1 MRAALVYNPRSGR
14 GHSKDEL
21 LSQVLTR
28 LKEAGMEVSPR
39 PTERMGHAT
48 EIAREAAEAG
58 FEIAIAWGGDGTL
71 NEVAR
76 GLCDSATAMGVLPG
90 GTVNVFAR
98 EVGIP
103 LKLSGAL
110 DTLVGGRIVRVPM
123 GFADER
129 PFLLMAG
136 VGLDGEVVY
145 RLKSG
150 FKDALGRVR
159 VDGEVVYRLKSGF
172 KDALGAFAFWL
183 DGFRLLASYPMSP
196 VRVRVGGKEIVGTG
210 LIAGNIRR
218 YGPRYT
224 VTPDAR
230 LEEPKLDVV
239 IFTGK
244 NRRDYLR
251 YLLGVLGHFHLR
263 FSDVEHFKTDALSVS
278 VDEGARVPLQLDGEP
293 SGCAPVEI
301 RVQDKALAV
310 VLPARE

>member
-1 MRAALVYNPRSGR
+1 MRAALIYNPRSGR

-48 EIAREAAEAG
+48 EIAREVAEAG
-58 FEIAIAWGGDGTL
+58 FEMAIAWGGDGTL
-71 NEVAR
+71 NEVAH
-76 GLCDSATAMGVLPG
+76 GLCGRSTAMGVLPG

-98 EVGIP
+98 EVGFR

-136 VGLDGEVVY
+136 VGL
-145 RLKSG
+145 
-150 FKDALGRVR
+150 
-159 VDGEVVYRLKSGF
+159 DGEVVYRLKSGF

-310 VLPARE
+310 VLPAREE

>member
-150 FKDALGRVR
+150 FKDALG
-159 VDGEVVYRLKSGF
+159 
-172 KDALGAFAFWL
+172 AFAFWL

-263 FSDVEHFKTDALSVS
+263 FSDVEYFKTDALSVS

-310 VLPARE
+310 VLPAREE

>member
-1 MRAALVYNPRSGR
+1 MPDIIESKRVALIYNPRSGR
-14 GHSKDEL
+14 GHAKDEL

-28 LKEAGMEVSPR
+28 LKDAGMEVSPR

-48 EIAREAAEAG
+48 QIAREVAEAG
-58 FEIAIAWGGDGTL
+58 FEMAIAWGGDGTL
-71 NEVAR
+71 NEVAC
-76 GLCDSATAMGVLPG
+76 GLRDSPTAMGVLPG

-110 DTLVGGRIVRVPM
+110 DTLVGGRIVRIPM
-123 GFADER
+123 GFAGER

-136 VGLDGEVVY
+136 VGL
-145 RLKSG
+145 
-150 FKDALGRVR
+150 
-159 VDGEVVYRLKSGF
+159 DGEVVYRLKSGF

-196 VRVRVGGKEIVGTG
+196 VRVRVGGREIVGTG

-218 YGPRYT
+218 YGPRYY
-224 VTPDAR
+224 VTPDAK

-251 YLLGVLGHFHLR
+251 YLLGILGHFHLR
-263 FSDVEHFKTDALSVS
+263 FSDIEHLKTDALSVS

-310 VLPARE
+310 VLPAREE

>member
-103 LKLSGAL
+103 LKLPGAL
-110 DTLVGGRIVRVPM
+110 DTLVGGRIVRIPL

-136 VGLDGEVVY
+136 VGL
-145 RLKSG
+145 
-150 FKDALGRVR
+150 
-159 VDGEVVYRLKSGF
+159 DGEVVYRLKSGF

-301 RVQDKALAV
+301 RVKDKALAV
-310 VLPARE
+310 VLPAREE

>member
-1 MRAALVYNPRSGR
+1 MPDIIESKRVALIYNPRSGR
-14 GHSKDEL
+14 GHAKEEL

-28 LKEAGMEVSPR
+28 LKDAGMEVSPR

-48 EIAREAAEAG
+48 QMARDAAEAG
-58 FEIAIAWGGDGTL
+58 FEMAIAWGGDGTL
-71 NEVAR
+71 NEVAC
-76 GLCDSATAMGVLPG
+76 GLRDSPTAMGVLPG

-98 EVGIP
+98 EVEIP

-110 DTLVGGRIVRVPM
+110 DTLVGGRIVRIPM
-123 GFADER
+123 GFAGER

-150 FKDALGRVR
+150 FKDALG
-159 VDGEVVYRLKSGF
+159 
-172 KDALGAFAFWL
+172 AFAFWL
-183 DGFRLLASYPMSP
+183 DGVRLLASYPMSP

-218 YGPRYT
+218 YGPRYY
-224 VTPDAR
+224 VTPDAK
-230 LEEPKLDVV
+230 LEESKPDVV

-251 YLLGVLGHFHLR
+251 YLLGILGHFHLR
-263 FSDVEHFKTDALSVS
+263 FSDIEHLKTDALSVS

-310 VLPARE
+310 VLPAREE

>member
-136 VGLDGEVVY
+136 VGL
-145 RLKSG
+145 
-150 FKDALGRVR
+150 
-159 VDGEVVYRLKSGF
+159 DGEVVYRLKSGF

>member
-90 GTVNVFAR
+90 GTGNVFAR
-98 EVGIP
+98 EGGIP

-136 VGLDGEVVY
+136 VGL
-145 RLKSG
+145 
-150 FKDALGRVR
+150 
-159 VDGEVVYRLKSGF
+159 DGEVVYRLKSGF

-301 RVQDKALAV
+301 RVKDKALAV
-310 VLPARE
+310 VLPAREE

>member
-150 FKDALGRVR
+150 FKDALG
-159 VDGEVVYRLKSGF
+159 
-172 KDALGAFAFWL
+172 AFAFWL

-278 VDEGARVPLQLDGEP
+278 VDEGARVSLQLDGEP

-310 VLPARE
+310 VLPAREE

>member
-145 RLKSG
+145 R
-150 FKDALGRVR
+150 F
-159 VDGEVVYRLKSGF
+159 KSGF

>member
-1 MRAALVYNPRSGR
+1 
-14 GHSKDEL
+14 
-21 LSQVLTR
+21 
-28 LKEAGMEVSPR
+28 
-39 PTERMGHAT
+39 MGHAT

-58 FEIAIAWGGDGTL
+58 FDMAIAWGGDGTL
-71 NEVAR
+71 NEVAH

-90 GTVNVFAR
+90 GTINVFAR

-150 FKDALGRVR
+150 FKDALG
-159 VDGEVVYRLKSGF
+159 
-172 KDALGAFAFWL
+172 AFAFWL

-196 VRVRVGGKEIVGTG
+196 VRVRVGEREIVGTG

-251 YLLGVLGHFHLR
+251 YLIGVLGHFHLR

-310 VLPARE
+310 VLPAREE

>member
-1 MRAALVYNPRSGR
+1 MPDIIESKRVALIYNPRSGR
-14 GHSKDEL
+14 GHAKEEL

-28 LKEAGMEVSPR
+28 LKDAGMEVSPR

-48 EIAREAAEAG
+48 QMARDAAEAG
-58 FEIAIAWGGDGTL
+58 FEMAIAWGGDGTL
-71 NEVAR
+71 NEVAC
-76 GLCDSATAMGVLPG
+76 GLRDSPTAMGVLPG

-98 EVGIP
+98 EVEIP

-110 DTLVGGRIVRVPM
+110 DTLVGGRIVRIPM
-123 GFADER
+123 GFAGER

-145 RLKSG
+145 RLKS
-150 FKDALGRVR
+150 R
-159 VDGEVVYRLKSGF
+159 F

-218 YGPRYT
+218 YGPRYY
-224 VTPDAR
+224 VTPDAK
-230 LEEPKLDVV
+230 LEEPKPDIV

-251 YLLGVLGHFHLR
+251 YLLGILGHFHLR
-263 FSDVEHFKTDALSVS
+263 FSDIEHLKTDALSVS

-310 VLPARE
+310 VLPAREE

>member
-150 FKDALGRVR
+150 FKDALG
-159 VDGEVVYRLKSGF
+159 
-172 KDALGAFAFWL
+172 AFAFWL

-310 VLPARE
+310 VLSARE

>member
-1 MRAALVYNPRSGR
+1 MPDIKESKRVALIFNPRAGR
-14 GHSKDEL
+14 GHVKDEL

-28 LKEAGMEVSPR
+28 LKDAGMEVSPR

-48 EIAREAAEAG
+48 QIAREVAEAG
-58 FEIAIAWGGDGTL
+58 FEVAIAWGGDGTL
-71 NEVAR
+71 NEVAC
-76 GLCDSATAMGVLPG
+76 GLCDSSTALGVLPG

-110 DTLVGGRIVRVPM
+110 DTLVGGRIVRIPM
-123 GFADER
+123 GFAGDR

-136 VGLDGEVVY
+136 VGLDGEIC
-145 RLKSG
+145 
-150 FKDALGRVR
+150 
-159 VDGEVVYRLKSGF
+159 YRLKSGF

-196 VRVRVGGKEIVGTG
+196 VRVRVGEKEIVGTG

-218 YGPRYT
+218 YGPRYV
-224 VTPDAR
+224 VTPDAK

-239 IFTGK
+239 VFTGK

-263 FSDVEHFKTDALSVS
+263 FSDIEHFKTDALSVS

-310 VLPARE
+310 VLPARKE

>member
-150 FKDALGRVR
+150 FKDALG
-159 VDGEVVYRLKSGF
+159 
-172 KDALGAFAFWL
+172 AFAFWL

-278 VDEGARVPLQLDGEP
+278 VDEGAHVPLQLDGEP

>member
-150 FKDALGRVR
+150 FKDALG
-159 VDGEVVYRLKSGF
+159 
-172 KDALGAFAFWL
+172 AFAFWL

-239 IFTGK
+239 IFTSK

-278 VDEGARVPLQLDGEP
+278 VDEGAHVPLQLDGEP